1 MGGCCHSL
9 QRSLARTSRGRVRIG
24 LRWPPVLLRLHG
36 QRVGVAWVDGH
47 DSSADRDVGQLASD
61 QRGDGQSVV
70 VEPLG
75 QPDRG
80 HAEFGQLAGLV
91 EQVVDGVHTGG
102 ELFVVVGGQ
111 GNADSHI
118 DKCTPS
124 ILIYQVYISAMLL
137 DMTPELGLRERKK
150 RHTRAAI
157 SDAAI
162 RLFLADGFDAVSVVE
177 IAAAAEVSKRTLF
190 KYFPSKEDLV
200 VHRFADHVDEA
211 ARVVRDRAR
220 GQAPLA
226 ALHAAFRAG
235 LDNHEPS
242 TGLCDVP
249 EVLACY
255 RLVLDTP
262 TLTARLA
269 QFLTSGEVALAE
281 ALGPPGSWTR
291 GWQPARSS
299 RCSATSARPTGAHWP
314 PATPPRNGIR
324 SRLPRQ
330 SAPSTCWPAVSAI
343 GSRLLDLGR
352 TLGRSDPESVRTAA
366 RHRRGCRRRYPRQRH
381 RTQSPRQRQN
391 PTDRH
396 W

>member
-1 MGGCCHSL
+1 
-9 QRSLARTSRGRVRIG
+9 
-24 LRWPPVLLRLHG
+24 
-36 QRVGVAWVDGH
+36 
-47 DSSADRDVGQLASD
+47 
-61 QRGDGQSVV
+61 
-70 VEPLG
+70 
-75 QPDRG
+75 
-80 HAEFGQLAGLV
+80 
-91 EQVVDGVHTGG
+91 
-102 ELFVVVGGQ
+102 
-111 GNADSHI
+111 
-118 DKCTPS
+118 
-124 ILIYQVYISAMLL
+124 
-137 DMTPELGLRERKK
+137 MTPELGLRERKK

-281 ALGPPGSWTR
+281 ALGPPGELD
-291 GWQPARSS
+291 ARLAA
-299 RCSATSARPTGAHWP
+299 SAVIAVQRNLSEANWRALATGH
-314 PATPPRNGIR
+314 
-324 SRLPRQ
+324 
-330 SAPSTCWPAVSAI
+330 
-343 GSRLLDLGR
+343 
-352 TLGRSDPESVRTAA
+352 TAA
-366 RHRRGCRRRYPRQRH
+366 QRH
-381 RTQSPRQRQN
+381 PVAVTEAERAFDLLASGIG
-391 PTDRH
+391 DRFQVA
-396 W
+396 